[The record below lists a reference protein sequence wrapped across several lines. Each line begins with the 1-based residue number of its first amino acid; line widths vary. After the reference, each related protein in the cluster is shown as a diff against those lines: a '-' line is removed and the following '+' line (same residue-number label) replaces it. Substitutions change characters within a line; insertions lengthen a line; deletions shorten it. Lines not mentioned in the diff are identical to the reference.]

1 MNTMNTMKIRSTLIF
16 INITSPF
23 YILKGL
29 CTGEVEY
36 QVIIA
41 KNENGEME
49 LDSIEPID
57 ISKITFAGNE
67 LGMLGY
73 KEYQEW
79 EKKIDSLFNCNVSE
93 LIYNSA
99 ERRIDKEALTE
110 YASKI
115 QLPNTSNKRNT
126 ECDGGC
132 GCICC
137 DM

>member
-1 MNTMNTMKIRSTLIF
+1 MNTMNTMKIGSTLIF

-41 KNENGEME
+41 ENENGEMDLE
-49 LDSIEPID
+49 SIEPMD

-67 LGMLGY
+67 LEQMG
-73 KEYQEW
+73 YQEFKEW
-79 EKKIDSLFNCNVSE
+79 AKQVNTFMKCDIED

-115 QLPNTSNKRNT
+115 QLPNQKPNRN
-126 ECDGGC
+126 CN
-132 GCICC
+132 CC
-137 DM
+137 